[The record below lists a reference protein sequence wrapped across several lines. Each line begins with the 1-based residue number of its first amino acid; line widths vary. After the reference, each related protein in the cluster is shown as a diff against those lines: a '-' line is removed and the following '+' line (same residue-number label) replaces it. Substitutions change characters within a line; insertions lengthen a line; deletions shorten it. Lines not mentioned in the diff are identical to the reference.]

1 MNDLM
6 EESHTATGARQEI
19 PRLLGAASGWGKLPE
34 IEDRLFTEHNL
45 KLYGFG
51 VAAIYAFIVG
61 WLLCEVVLPPNGK
74 LASIDFC
81 WIWVSGKFAMSSDPV
96 RIYDPVVLSAVH
108 NALFHPDECLFQF
121 RHQYVY
127 PPTFLFFT
135 YALGLMPYLAAFA
148 TWIAATLVLYE
159 AAIYAIIPRPA
170 ALIAAIAAVAVPLNI
185 VFGQNGFLT
194 AGLIGLSLVFV
205 ERRPW
210 LSGVFLGL
218 LTYKL
223 QFGVLFPI
231 ALLASRNWRALGGA
245 TATSVMLGVAAAIA
259 FGYQGWPSFINT
271 LIDRNSGLSPDGH
284 TELRL
289 QTIYG
294 LLHWAGAGAW
304 ISWTVHLTVA
314 AIVAVTVYAVWA
326 KPIPHSLKAAILSI
340 GAVTVTPYVLPY
352 DLCILSVAGAFLV
365 RDGMSGG
372 FLPGERTGVLICFA
386 GLFPVATPIAPM
398 ICAIL
403 FFLTA
408 RRIVAYGRDL
418 LTVSRDEPVVYGLSR
433 TASLQ

>member
-1 MNDLM
+1 
-6 EESHTATGARQEI
+6 
-19 PRLLGAASGWGKLPE
+19 
-34 IEDRLFTEHNL
+34 
-45 KLYGFG
+45 
-51 VAAIYAFIVG
+51 VAAFYAFIVG
-61 WLLCEVVLPPNGK
+61 WLLYEVILPPDGK

-81 WIWVSGKFAMSSDPV
+81 WIWVSGKFAMSNDPV

-108 NALFHPDECLFQF
+108 DALFHPGECLFQF

-148 TWIAATLVLYE
+148 AWIAATLVLYE

-170 ALIAAIAAVAVPLNI
+170 AVIAAIAVVAAPLNI

-218 LTYKL
+218 LAYKP

-245 TATSVMLGVAAAIA
+245 TATTVMLGVAAALA
-259 FGYQGWPSFINT
+259 FGYQGWPSFIDT

-289 QTIYG
+289 QSIYG
-294 LLHWAGAGAW
+294 LLHWVGAGGW
-304 ISWTVHLTVA
+304 ISWTIHLTVA

-326 KPIPHSLKAAILSI
+326 EPIPHPLKGAILCI

-352 DLCILSVAGAFLV
+352 DLCILSVAVAFLV
-365 RDGMSGG
+365 KDGLARG
-372 FLPGERTGVLICFA
+372 FLPGERFGILVCPV
-386 GLFPVATPIAPM
+386 GLFPVTTPISPVVCM
-398 ICAIL
+398 VLL
-403 FFLTA
+403 FLLI
-408 RRIVAYGRDL
+408 RRIVRLANTPSPHHGPL
-418 LTVSRDEPVVYGLSR
+418 PVLAG
-433 TASLQ
+433 

>member
-1 MNDLM
+1 MNDLV
-6 EESHTATGARQEI
+6 EESRTGAGLGREI
-19 PRLLGAASGWGKLPE
+19 SRLLGAALGWGKLLE
-34 IEDRLFTEHNL
+34 IEDRFFTERNL
-45 KLYGFG
+45 QLYGFG
-51 VAAIYAFIVG
+51 VAALYVFIVG
-61 WLLCEVVLPPNGK
+61 WLLWEWVLPPNGK

-81 WIWVSGKFAMSSDPV
+81 WIWVSGKFAVSSDPV
-96 RIYDPVVLSAVH
+96 QIYDPAVLSAVH
-108 NALFHPDECLFQF
+108 NALFHPGECLFQF

-148 TWIAATLVLYE
+148 AWIAATLVLYE

-170 ALIAAIAAVAVPLNI
+170 ALIAAIAAVAAPLNI

-194 AGLIGLSLVFV
+194 AGLAGLSLVFV

-218 LTYKL
+218 LTYKP

-245 TATSVMLGVAAAIA
+245 TATSVLLGVAATIT
-259 FGYQGWPSFINT
+259 FGFQGWPSFIDT

-289 QTIYG
+289 QSIYG

-314 AIVAVTVYAVWA
+314 AMVAVTVYAVWA
-326 KPIPHSLKAAILSI
+326 KPIPHSLKATILCI
-340 GAVTVTPYVLPY
+340 GAVMVTPYALPY
-352 DLCILSVAGAFLV
+352 DLCILSIAVAFIV
-365 RDGMSGG
+365 KDGMSRG
-372 FLPGERTGVLICFA
+372 FLAGERIGILICFV
-386 GLFPVATPIAPM
+386 GLFPITTPIAPI
-398 ICAIL
+398 ICGVL
-403 FFLTA
+403 FFLGA
-408 RRIVAYGRDL
+408 RRIVTYGRDL
-418 LTVSRDEPVVYGLSR
+418 PTVSRDEPVGYGLSV
-433 TASLQ
+433 TGSLR